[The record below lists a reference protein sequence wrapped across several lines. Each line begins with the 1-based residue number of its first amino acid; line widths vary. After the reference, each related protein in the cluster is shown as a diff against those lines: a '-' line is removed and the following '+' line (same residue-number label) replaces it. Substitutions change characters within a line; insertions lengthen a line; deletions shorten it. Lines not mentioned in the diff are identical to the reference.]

1 MIKLQKIV
9 DFFVFW
15 ALFPILKKYNFELKN
30 IIITPKE
37 YGFFV
42 IENYNIIDTKEE

>member
-1 MIKLQKIV
+1 MINFK
-9 DFFVFW
+9 
-15 ALFPILKKYNFELKN
+15 LKK

-42 IENYNIIDTKEE
+42 IENYDIIYTKEE